1 MRVILNVMA
10 PLALAALVACGAPE
24 PEATA
29 DSALAAESE
38 ECRAGRGPATVMS
51 RNLYLGADL
60 GEVVAAGS
68 LPVFLTETTEVWT
81 TVVGNDF
88 HARAELLADE
98 IARARPDAIGLQEA
112 YLWRTQFPSDQASL
126 ATQVEYDYVAELLAA
141 LHVRGQHYEVAQSID
156 LFDFE
161 APTLLGLDV
170 RMTDRQVI
178 LVREGVEY
186 ANPRGGPYTYLL
198 PVSVLG
204 NTVEVKRGWTAV
216 DLNLGGEW
224 VAFFNT
230 HLESFYAPIRVAQG
244 MELAAILAATPGNA
258 ILVGD
263 LNSLPGTEG
272 AASVAGVGFTD
283 AWAAVHPGRPG
294 PTCCWPEELANT
306 EPAPDQRIDYVFV
319 RGLKPLTVKLI
330 GAAPWNHRTGLWPT
344 DHAGLVAD
352 VKPLRGMWGQEH

>member
-1 MRVILNVMA
+1 MRVIRNVMA
-10 PLALAALVACGAPE
+10 LLPLSVLVACGVPE

-29 DSALAAESE
+29 DSALAAASE
-38 ECRAGRGPATVMS
+38 ECRVGRGPLTVMS

-68 LPVFLTETTEVWT
+68 LPVFLAETTEVWN
-81 TVVGNDF
+81 TVLGNDF

-98 IARARPDAIGLQEA
+98 IARARPEAIGLQEA
-112 YLWRTQFPSDQASL
+112 YLWRTQFPSDQTSL
-126 ATQVEYDYVAELLAA
+126 ATQVEYDYVADLLTA
-141 LHVRGQHYEVAQSID
+141 LHVRGQHYEVAESID

-161 APTLLGLDV
+161 APTLLGLDA

-178 LVREGVEY
+178 LVRQGVEFS
-186 ANPRGGPYTYLL
+186 NPRGSTYTYLL

-216 DLNLGGEW
+216 DLDLGGET

-244 MELAAILAATPGNA
+244 MELAAILDATPGKVV
-258 ILVGD
+258 LVGD

-272 AASVAGVGFTD
+272 AASVAGAGFTD
-283 AWAAVHPGRPG
+283 VWAQLHPRRDGF
-294 PTCCWPEELANT
+294 TCCWPEELANT
-306 EPAPDQRIDYVFV
+306 EPGLDQRIDYVFV
-319 RGLKPLTVKLI
+319 RGLKPLDMRII
-330 GAAPWNHRTGLWPT
+330 GARPWDHRTGLWPT

-352 VKPLRGMWGQEH
+352 VKPLRGMWGHD